1 MSRRPRP
8 MVSVPQRRRSA
19 KDDGVDPNHRRAG
32 RHEGLDQ
39 PEQQSARDRGRR
51 QRGRTPPASR
61 ATGRSTGPGAD
72 IGRKSPRAVGLNGAF
87 RMSP

>member
-19 KDDGVDPNHRRAG
+19 KEDGVDPNHRRAG

-39 PEQQSARDRGRR
+39 SEQQSARDRGRR
-51 QRGRTPPASR
+51 RCGAIENAVKGAGAGRAE
-61 ATGRSTGPGAD
+61 GR
-72 IGRKSPRAVGLNGAF
+72 RR
-87 RMSP
+87 